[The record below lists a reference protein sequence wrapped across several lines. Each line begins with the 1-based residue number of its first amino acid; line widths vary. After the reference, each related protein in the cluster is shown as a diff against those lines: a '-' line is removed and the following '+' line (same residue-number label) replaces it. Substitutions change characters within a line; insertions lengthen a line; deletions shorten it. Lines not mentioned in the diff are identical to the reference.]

1 MNKIDY
7 NKIFEQTARGNAGKK
22 LLLHCCCAP
31 CTLGVIER
39 VTEFFDVTLY
49 WYNPNIMP
57 RQEHDLRL
65 GELRRVADIYGVE
78 LVEDVYDNERFVTA
92 TEGMHDLPE
101 GARLCTVCIGS
112 RIEAAARYA
121 SDNGYDY
128 FCTTLSVSPHKDAQ
142 RINALGYEICAKYG
156 VKWLPGDF
164 KKRNGY
170 KRSIELSNEYGLYR
184 QDYCGCLYSKA
195 R

>member
-1 MNKIDY
+1 MN
-7 NKIFEQTARGNAGKK
+7 
-22 LLLHCCCAP
+22 LLMHICCAP
-31 CTLGVIER
+31 CANRPVAQLREEGHT
-39 VTEFFDVTLY
+39 VTGY

-78 LVEDVYDNERFVTA
+78 LLEDVYDNERFVTA

-101 GARLCTVCIGS
+101 GDRRCTVCIGS

-128 FCTTLSVSPHKDAQ
+128 FCTTLSVSPHKDAAL
-142 RINALGYEICAKYG
+142 INALGARAEKKAL
-156 VKWLPGDF
+156 WLPSDF
-164 KKRNGY
+164 KKKGGY
-170 KRSIELSNEYGLYR
+170 QRSIVLSREYDLYR
-184 QDYCGCLYSKA
+184 QNFCGCVYSGLEAERREKQEA
-195 R
+195 SCED

>member
-1 MNKIDY
+1 M
-7 NKIFEQTARGNAGKK
+7 
-22 LLLHCCCAP
+22 
-31 CTLGVIER
+31 GVIER

-78 LVEDVYDNERFVTA
+78 LLEDVYDNERFVTA

-101 GARLCTVCIGS
+101 GDRRCTVCIGS

-121 SDNGYDY
+121 FDNGYDY
-128 FCTTLSVSPHKDAQ
+128 FCTTLSVSPHKDAAL
-142 RINALGYEICAKYG
+142 INALGARAEKKALWLPSDFKKKDGFLRSGQLCKKYG
-156 VKWLPGDF
+156 V
-164 KKRNGY
+164 
-170 KRSIELSNEYGLYR
+170 YR
-184 QDYCGCLYSKA
+184 QTYCGCKFL
-195 R
+195 

>member
-7 NKIFEQTARGNAGKK
+7 NKIFEQTARGNVGKK

-78 LVEDVYDNERFVTA
+78 LVEDEYDNERFVTA

-101 GARLCTVCIGS
+101 GDRRCTVCIGS

-128 FCTTLSVSPHKDAQ
+128 FCTTLSVSPHKDAAL
-142 RINALGYEICAKYG
+142 INALGARAEKKALWLPSDFKKKDGFLRSGQLCKKYG
-156 VKWLPGDF
+156 V
-164 KKRNGY
+164 
-170 KRSIELSNEYGLYR
+170 YR
-184 QDYCGCLYSKA
+184 QTYCGCKFL
-195 R
+195 